1 MRKGTWLRR
10 SIPSRPSR
18 ALSPFSPSS
27 AHSTYLIVPLQ
38 SAMFSARPVSCCL
51 RRIAG
56 DLGGGEGAR
65 AGAGGRG
72 GQPQDPPPGTAPQDR
87 ELGSGGGEA
96 SMIDIEAAHI
106 PRARW
111 YYLRHTVSSSAK
123 FDDGEGEVV
132 ERGECLSFFPFSRQ
146 ARRTLPFHF
155 TGARLC

>member
-1 MRKGTWLRR
+1 MQKGTWLRR

-18 ALSPFSPSS
+18 TLSPFSPSS
-27 AHSTYLIVPLQ
+27 AHSTMYLIVPLQ
-38 SAMFSARPVSCCL
+38 SVFSARPVSCC
-51 RRIAG
+51 RRRTAG

-65 AGAGGRG
+65 AGAGGG
-72 GQPQDPPPGTAPQDR
+72 GGPGSRKTPSPGTAPQDR

-96 SMIDIEAAHI
+96 SMIEAAHI

-111 YYLRHTVSSSAK
+111 YYLRHTVSSDK

-132 ERGECLSFFPFSRQ
+132 EHGECLSFFPFSRQ